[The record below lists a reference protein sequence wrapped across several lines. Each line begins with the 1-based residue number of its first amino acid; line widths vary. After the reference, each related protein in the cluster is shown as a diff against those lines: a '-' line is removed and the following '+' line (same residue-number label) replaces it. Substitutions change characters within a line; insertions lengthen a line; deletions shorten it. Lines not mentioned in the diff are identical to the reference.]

1 MAGSNFSLR
10 FVLMAVFVSVI
21 FISIMAAN
29 PSQAARVSRELL
41 KANTTTAAGM
51 YCLDDCVGCCEP
63 PPPGSCCLKCGC

>member
-41 KANTTTAAGM
+41 KANTTTAAM